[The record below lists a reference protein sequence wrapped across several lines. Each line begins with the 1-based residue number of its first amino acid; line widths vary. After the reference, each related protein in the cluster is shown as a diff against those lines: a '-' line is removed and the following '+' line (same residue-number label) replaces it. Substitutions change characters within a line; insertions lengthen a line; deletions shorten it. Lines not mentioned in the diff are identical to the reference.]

1 MKSQTKGRLDA
12 NLSITWRQEAAIDDS
27 LQSCRPAID
36 DSRLYLGDLSGT
48 FYALSRRDGSV
59 EWTQERAGALSD
71 SSPCLHDGAV
81 YVGSGGG
88 AVHAFDAVD
97 GTERWSYTGPS
108 AVSSSPVVAN
118 GTVYVGRND
127 GIVLALDAADGTVR
141 WQVDVGDAVRSEVA
155 YSRTAEAVIVSTTDG
170 RVCARAAVSG
180 DELWSRSFGAVV
192 GSSSPVVD
200 DDRGL
205 VYFAADE
212 LFTVDVETGETVW
225 GTSFYGANAGSSP
238 AFDDEYVYVAGGDGK
253 VYAVAHP
260 DGPLAAAPAWEFETW
275 DVSIAAD
282 LTVIDGR
289 ILVCSLDGVLYV
301 LDADSGAAFTDATV
315 ECRLRASPAVADE
328 TVFLAGAAGTVRR
341 VE

>member
-108 AVSSSPVVAN
+108 AISSSPVVAD
-118 GTVYVGRND
+118 GTVHVGRND
-127 GIVLALDAADGTVR
+127 GVVLALDDDGTVR
-141 WQVDVGDAVRSEVA
+141 WQADVGDAVRSEVA

-170 RVCARAAVSG
+170 RVCARAAASG
-180 DELWSRSFGAVV
+180 DELWSRSFGAAV

-275 DVSIAAD
+275 DVSIVGD
-282 LTVIDGR
+282 LSLADGR
-289 ILVCSLDGVLYV
+289 LVVPSLSGEVYAIDAVSGDVMADVAVGCPVHSAPVLR
-301 LDADSGAAFTDATV
+301 DAVVYT
-315 ECRLRASPAVADE
+315 
-328 TVFLAGAAGTVRR
+328 AGCEGIVVR
-341 VE
+341 VD